1 MVFEREHAGRGM
13 VERMIGAARLN
24 PEVFEEMEA
33 DRGATRQAA
42 TVVVIVA
49 AAGGLGA
56 IAFGG
61 IGWFIF
67 AVILGLIQWAVWAGI
82 TYWVGT
88 TLFRTPETR
97 ADWGE
102 LARTTGFAQSPGV
115 LKVFGAI
122 PTIGPV
128 IFLLVGYWQ
137 LAAMVIAVRQA
148 LDYQSTWRAVGV
160 VLVGFIPLVIISA
173 VATALLA

>member
-1 MVFEREHAGRGM
+1 
-13 VERMIGAARLN
+13 MIGAARLN
-24 PEVFEEMEA
+24 PEVFEEVEA
-33 DRGATRQAA
+33 DRGATVQAA
-42 TVVVIVA
+42 KVVIIVA
-49 AAGGLGA
+49 VAGGLGA

-61 IGWFIF
+61 IGWFIYGIIF
-67 AVILGLIQWAVWAGI
+67 GLIQWAVWAGI

-115 LKVFGAI
+115 LKVFGVI
-122 PTIGPV
+122 PAIGPV
-128 IFLLVGYWQ
+128 IFTVVGFWQ

-148 LDYQSTWRAVGV
+148 LDYESTWRAVGV
-160 VLVGFIPLVIISA
+160 VLVGFIPLVIISSL
-173 VATALLA
+173 VTAAFA

>member
-1 MVFEREHAGRGM
+1 M

-24 PEVFEEMEA
+24 PGVYEEVEA
-33 DRGATRQAA
+33 DRSATGQAA

-49 AAGGLGA
+49 VAGGLGA

-61 IGWFIF
+61 IGGVIF
-67 AVILGLIQWAVWAGI
+67 GIIFGLVQWAVWAGI

-102 LARTTGFAQSPGV
+102 LARTTGFAQAPGV
-115 LKVFGAI
+115 LRVFGVMPA
-122 PTIGPV
+122 IGPV
-128 IFLLVGYWQ
+128 IFTVVGFWQ

-148 LDYQSTWRAVGV
+148 LDYESTWRAAGV
-160 VLVGFIPLVIISA
+160 VLVGYIPLAIILA
-173 VATALLA
+173 LATALIS

>member
-1 MVFEREHAGRGM
+1 MVFGEEHAGRGM
-13 VERMIGAARLN
+13 VERMIGASRLD
-24 PEVFEEMEA
+24 PEIYEEVEA
-33 DRGATRQAA
+33 DRSATRQAA
-42 TVVVIVA
+42 AVVVIVA

-56 IAFGG
+56 LGFGG
-61 IGWFIF
+61 IG
-67 AVILGLIQWAVWAGI
+67 GLIFGIIFGLINWALWAGI

-115 LKVFGAI
+115 LRIFGVI
-122 PTIGPV
+122 PAIGPV
-128 IFLLVGYWQ
+128 IFTVVGIWQ
-137 LAAMVIAVRQA
+137 LAAMVTAVRQA
-148 LDYQSTWRAVGV
+148 LDYESTWRAVGV

-173 VATALLA
+173 VITALIT